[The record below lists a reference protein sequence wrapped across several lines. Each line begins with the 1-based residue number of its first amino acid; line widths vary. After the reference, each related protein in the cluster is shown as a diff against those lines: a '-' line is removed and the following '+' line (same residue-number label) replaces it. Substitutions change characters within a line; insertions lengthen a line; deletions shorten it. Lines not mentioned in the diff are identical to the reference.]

1 MVKPSR
7 KLKKIFLIAGITGAV
22 YAGFQY
28 LLPLVIPFLIAYM
41 IALGLKPSAHWLR
54 QKLSLTFRGGPT
66 ACRWGRWGEGRW
78 PSWRLFLAG
87 WPAGDSAGWAERR
100 PCCRRG
106 SPGGSAFW
114 MRGSRENAAA
124 RSCFS
129 AFGGMCWWI
138 CQGHGGTAE
147 PGCEGGG
154 HAHAALD
161 CSCAPS
167 GFLAVILSLEEME
180 DLRRRRGQLHV
191 PAGVR
196 PS

>member
-54 QKLSLTFRGGPT
+54 QKLSLTFRGRIYRPPVG
-66 ACRWGRWGEGRW
+66 AVGGAEMAV
-78 PSWRLFLAG
+78 LAAFLAG
-87 WPAGDSAGWAERR
+87 WPAGDSAGWPERR

-138 CQGHGGTAE
+138 WPGTWWN
-147 PGCEGGG
+147 
-154 HAHAALD
+154 
-161 CSCAPS
+161 S
-167 GFLAVILSLEEME
+167 
-180 DLRRRRGQLHV
+180 
-191 PAGVR
+191 
-196 PS
+196 